1 MLVKA
6 GKIILRGAMT
16 LDGRGFI
23 VSGGLGP
30 VVWNA
35 VTMLVEIAE
44 KELGVEIVLGSVAT
58 KPGERGIIARDG
70 RVFIE
75 KELGELIL
83 SGEIAGFCARFE
95 FGDGAGGGLLGDR
108 GERGYE
114 AENEGETS
122 GRGR

>member
-1 MLVKA
+1 VLVKA
-6 GKIILRGAMT
+6 GKIILRGVMT

-23 VSGGLGP
+23 VSGGLG
-30 VVWNA
+30 VVSRNA
-35 VTMLVEIAE
+35 VTVLVEIAE

-58 KPGERGIIARDG
+58 EPGESEIIAGDG

-95 FGDGAGGGLLGDR
+95 FGDGAGGGLLGHR
-108 GERGYE
+108 ERGYK